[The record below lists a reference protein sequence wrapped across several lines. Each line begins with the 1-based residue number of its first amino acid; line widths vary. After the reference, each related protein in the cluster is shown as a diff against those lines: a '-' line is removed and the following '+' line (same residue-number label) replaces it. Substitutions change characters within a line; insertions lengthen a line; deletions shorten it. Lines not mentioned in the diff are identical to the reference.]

1 VRTIAD
7 LQLDAWRLT
16 VLTILVLLLRRIPIV
31 LATYKWIPDI
41 KTFREAIFAGWFGPM
56 GVGAIFISTLARLAI
71 PDGEAEK
78 DTAQVDNLKETIIP
92 IVSFLV
98 LSSVASRKLLSF
110 VRGKADHQTAYLSPS
125 SPWDDVYIV
134 SPLLSL
140 EHLLCA
146 TMSQLGRLT
155 LVALSPASPSESTET
170 MTPKKEISEWECM
183 SMNRMLARNY
193 PTRLLPRIVREVQR

>member
-1 VRTIAD
+1 M
-7 LQLDAWRLT
+7 
-16 VLTILVLLLRRIPIV
+16 

-98 LSSVASRKLLSF
+98 LSSVASRKLRF
-110 VRGKADHQTAYLSPS
+110 APD
-125 SPWDDVYIV
+125 W
-134 SPLLSL
+134 
-140 EHLLCA
+140 E
-146 TMSQLGRLT
+146 SQLMDRRTIYPFLLFGPKGAQYHRHH
-155 LVALSPASPSESTET
+155 LSSS
-170 MTPKKEISEWECM
+170 IY
-183 SMNRMLARNY
+183 AR
-193 PTRLLPRIVREVQR
+193 

>member
-1 VRTIAD
+1 M
-7 LQLDAWRLT
+7 QLDAWRLA

-31 LATYKWIPDI
+31 LATYRWIPDI

-98 LSSVASRKLLSF
+98 LSSVASRKLSLHGSR
-110 VRGKADHQTAYLSPS
+110 VKLTIRRPVH
-125 SPWDDVYIV
+125 
-134 SPLLSL
+134 PLLL
-140 EHLLCA
+140 FGTTC
-146 TMSQLGRLT
+146 T
-155 LVALSPASPSESTET
+155 
-170 MTPKKEISEWECM
+170 
-183 SMNRMLARNY
+183 
-193 PTRLLPRIVREVQR
+193 

>member
-1 VRTIAD
+1 VAD
-7 LQLDAWRLT
+7 AQLDAWRLT

-98 LSSVASRKLLSF
+98 LSSVASRKLLSWG
-110 VRGKADHQTAYLSPS
+110 RG
-125 SPWDDVYIV
+125 
-134 SPLLSL
+134 
-140 EHLLCA
+140 
-146 TMSQLGRLT
+146 
-155 LVALSPASPSESTET
+155 
-170 MTPKKEISEWECM
+170 
-183 SMNRMLARNY
+183 
-193 PTRLLPRIVREVQR
+193 

>member
-1 VRTIAD
+1 M
-7 LQLDAWRLT
+7 
-16 VLTILVLLLRRIPIV
+16 LTILVLLLRRIPIV

-98 LSSVASRKLLSF
+98 LSSVASRKLP
-110 VRGKADHQTAYLSPS
+110 PS
-125 SPWDDVYIV
+125 
-134 SPLLSL
+134 
-140 EHLLCA
+140 HLGG
-146 TMSQLGRLT
+146 SQLTDRWAFYSL
-155 LVALSPASPSESTET
+155 
-170 MTPKKEISEWECM
+170 
-183 SMNRMLARNY
+183 
-193 PTRLLPRIVREVQR
+193 LLPWTTST